1 MGLIDLANEY
11 AQITGRPLATLS
23 VSEFIEL
30 KRFSGMGINSMNTSS
45 ELFAESTDAHAEN
58 VSVPAPATK
67 ENTVSDN
74 VHNAVIKIE
83 ETDMDELFPDLK
95 QKEKEEK
102 QAKTYDFK
110 AAKEASKVQ
119 TTEKDDEEAILKALK
134 SISG

>member
-45 ELFAESTDAHAEN
+45 EFFAESTDTHTEN

-67 ENTVSDN
+67 ENAVSDN
-74 VHNAVIKIE
+74 IHNAVIKTE
-83 ETDMDELFPDLK
+83 EIDIDELFPDLK

-110 AAKEASKVQ
+110 AAKETSKVQ
-119 TTEKDDEEAILKALK
+119 STEKDDEEAILKALK